1 MDNNGGEIGKEGQQ
15 GPRELSQGDQTI
27 AELEVDLR
35 EFAERGE
42 AVPHARVYRVRIDD
56 ETVKV
61 LTPCPT
67 GEELLHK
74 VGKRPCGFQLIA
86 EFRHH
91 ENSVVEPHEKVD
103 LRQHGLKGFITA
115 HREIVTIFIN
125 DKPYPIERGQRT
137 VAEILS
143 KVGQTP
149 EGYILMEEKDGPP
162 LPLPPNLPVR
172 ICGCEIFHSQAQSG
186 GSS

>member
-1 MDNNGGEIGKEGQQ
+1 MASDSNEVEKDIQ
-15 GPRELSQGDQTI
+15 
-27 AELEVDLR
+27 ELEVDLR

-42 AVPHARVYRVRIDD
+42 AVPHAGVYRVPIDD

-61 LTPCPT
+61 HTPCPT
-67 GEELLHK
+67 GDELLRK
-74 VGKRPCGFQLIA
+74 VGKRPCGFELIA

-91 ENSVVEPHEKVD
+91 ENRVVEPHEKVD

-115 HREIVTIFIN
+115 HKEIVTIFIN
-125 DKPYPIERGQRT
+125 DKPYPIERGERT

-143 KVGQTP
+143 KVGQAP
-149 EGYILMEEKDGPP
+149 EGYTLMEEKDGPP

>member
-1 MDNNGGEIGKEGQQ
+1 MAPDSNEKAAIEAEIV
-15 GPRELSQGDQTI
+15 
-27 AELEVDLR
+27 ELEIDLR

-42 AVPHARVYRVRIDD
+42 QVPHARVYRVRIDD

-61 LTPCPT
+61 HTPCPT

-74 VGKRPCGFQLIA
+74 VGKKPCAFELIE
-86 EFRHH
+86 EFRHG
-91 ENSVVEPHEKVD
+91 ENNVVEPHEKVD
-103 LRQHGLKGFITA
+103 LRKHGLKGFITA
-115 HREIVTIFIN
+115 HKEVVTIFIN
-125 DKPYPIERGQRT
+125 DKPYQIERGQRT
-137 VAEILS
+137 VAEILA

-162 LPLPPNLPVR
+162 LPLPPNLPVK
-172 ICGCEIFHSQAQSG
+172 IHGCEVFHSQAQSG

>member
-1 MDNNGGEIGKEGQQ
+1 MPLDSNETETEIK
-15 GPRELSQGDQTI
+15 
-27 AELEVDLR
+27 ELEIDLR

-42 AVPHARVYRVRIDD
+42 EVPHAQVYRVRIDD

-61 LTPCPT
+61 HTPCPT

-74 VGKRPCGFQLIA
+74 VGRKPCAFELIE
-86 EFRHH
+86 EFLHH
-91 ENSVVEPHEKVD
+91 ENNVVEPHEKVD
-103 LRQHGLKGFITA
+103 LRKHGLKGFITA
-115 HREIVTIFIN
+115 HKEIVTIFIN

-137 VAEILS
+137 VAEILA

-149 EGYILMEEKDGPP
+149 EGYTLMEEKDGPP
-162 LPLPPNLPVR
+162 LPLPPNLPVK
-172 ICGCEIFHSQAQSG
+172 IHGCEIFHSQAQSG

>member
-1 MDNNGGEIGKEGQQ
+1 MVPDCKQTENDNQ
-15 GPRELSQGDQTI
+15 
-27 AELEVDLR
+27 ELEIDLR

-42 AVPHARVYRVRIDD
+42 AVPHAGVYRVRIDD

-61 LTPCPT
+61 HTPCPT
-67 GEELLHK
+67 GEELLQK
-74 VGKRPCGFQLIA
+74 VGKRPCGFELIA
-86 EFRHH
+86 EFYHHH
-91 ENSVVEPHEKVD
+91 ENSVIEPEEKVD

-115 HREIVTIFIN
+115 QKEIVTIFIN
-125 DKPYPIERGQRT
+125 DKPYHIERGQRT

-162 LPLPPNLPVR
+162 LPLPPNLPVK
-172 ICGCEIFHSQAQSG
+172 ICGCETFHTQAQSG